1 MKTSF
6 RILALSIIGCAPFLP
21 AASAPVPDPILAAIP
36 AGEFEMGDHHGFVD
50 PKHGGD
56 ETPVHKVRVDGFKI
70 GVDPVTTSQY
80 VTFLNAAFGSGTLE
94 VRNGGVFPTGGRE
107 LLCETREMSPYSRLG
122 WDGKRFMV
130 LDGKDNHPVVCIRWE
145 GAAAYCNW
153 LSAMKKLPLCYDPKT
168 WTCDFQKS
176 GYRLPTEAEWEYAAR
191 GGKQSPYFNFPWGDD
206 ADATK
211 ANWPESKNPF
221 RAGPLP
227 WTTPVGFFSGKLQKK
242 DDFVWPGSQKIW
254 QSADGT
260 NGYGLH
266 DMSGNVW
273 QFIND
278 WYERGYYAYSPAENP
293 PGPADG
299 SVMPDGKAYRGMR
312 GGNWYNGE
320 NGHGRVSN
328 RNPSYFRGPQDPAHP
343 YYHMG
348 FRIALPL
355 NAEARPA
362 VKPTPVQKTAGNGPP
377 QGGGQPAR
385 PKSKTPTATAPTV
398 PKTGFVLRSPE
409 VADGGLLP
417 KDYTGDGSSATLP
430 LAWSGAPPETKSF
443 ALIMHH
449 LPGPDAEPKW
459 YWVIYNIPAATT
471 ELPRNVQNVGILG
484 SNSVNNRGGYA
495 PPHSKGPGPKTY
507 IYTLYALSS
516 APQPTV
522 PPAQV
527 SRDVLLAAMKD
538 RILATAEL
546 HVVYSRPE
554 GATDP
559 GGDQRGDRPPR
570 DPQDN
575 TRPPP
580 LREEAGRD
588 NPPPPRDAQP
598 SAEPAGQGKQRPQG
612 GGQGT
617 RQGGGQG
624 GGGTPMP
631 ENKLPVSP
639 NQGQTIGLYL
649 NTPKAC
655 PGYTLMAPKHNTVTY
670 LLDNSGKIVNSWKS
684 EYEPGQSAHLL
695 PNGHLLRAGMLKV
708 QGGTGGGEG
717 GRIEE
722 FDWSGKLIWE
732 FDHATRD
739 YQLHHDIKPLPNGN
753 VLALMVERKTLE
765 QAVAAGFTAEQLR
778 DGYLVPDAVVEIQP
792 IYPKGGK
799 IVWEWH
805 VWDHLIQNS
814 DRTKAN
820 FGEVAAHPELVDVK
834 CNGRATAAFW
844 NHMNSLAYNAK
855 LDQIVLSVRGCNEIW
870 IIDHGTT
877 TKEAASHS
885 GGKQGKGGD
894 LLYRWGNPAA
904 YGRGTAADRQL
915 IQQHDAEWIPD
926 GYPGA
931 GHLTIFN
938 NGYERGWSSLEEIVP
953 PVDAKGSYQL
963 AAGKAYGP
971 DKPVWHYEA
980 KNRTDFFSSE
990 ISGAHRLP
998 NGNMLVCAGVI
1009 GTLFEVT
1016 PAGETVW
1023 QYVNPMVRGGIL
1035 AQGENPGK
1043 DMRGHLWNAVFKV
1056 HRYVPDYPGLKGKD
1070 LTPKGVI
1077 ELPASQKGK
1086 TGLDNMIEEPRGNR
1100 ERSGQGE
1107 PNSPGRGQGG
1117 GGERGNRPPQDG
1129 RRDQNP

>member
-1 MKTSF
+1 MKTQLHF
-6 RILALSIIGCAPFLP
+6 LVLGIIGC
-21 AASAPVPDPILAAIP
+21 SAPLIAADSPVSDPVLATIP
-36 AGEFEMGDHHGFVD
+36 AGEFQMGDHLGFVD

-56 ETPVHKVRVDGFKI
+56 ETPIHKVHVDSFKI
-70 GVDPVTTSQY
+70 GVDTVTTAQFRA
-80 VTFLNAAFGSGTLE
+80 FLNSSLGTGALE
-94 VRNGGVFPTGGRE
+94 VRNGGVFLTGGRD
-107 LLCETREMSPYSRLG
+107 LLFETREMSPYSRIG
-122 WDGKRFMV
+122 WDGKRFQV
-130 LDGKDNHPVVCIRWE
+130 LENKENHPIVCIRWE

-153 LSAMKKLPLCYDPKT
+153 LSIRQKMPVCYDLKT
-168 WTCDFQKS
+168 WNCDFQKS
-176 GYRLPTEAEWEYAAR
+176 GYRLPTEAEWEIAAR
-191 GGKQSPYFNFPWGDD
+191 GGKQDPYFNFPWGDD
-206 ADATK
+206 ADAAK

-221 RAGPLP
+221 RSGPLP
-227 WTTPVGFFSGKLQKK
+227 WTTPVGFFNGKLQKK
-242 DDFVWPGSQKIW
+242 SDFNWPGAQETW
-254 QSADGT
+254 QTADGT

-293 PGPADG
+293 PGPAEG

-312 GGNWYNGE
+312 GGNWFNGE

-328 RNPSYFRGPQDPAHP
+328 RNPSYYRGPQDPAHP
-343 YYHMG
+343 YYHLG
-348 FRIALPL
+348 FRVALPIQ
-355 NAEARPA
+355 AETRPA
-362 VKPTPVQKTAGNGPP
+362 SQPTPVQKTARNGPP
-377 QGGGQPAR
+377 RDGGKPDR
-385 PKSKTPTATAPTV
+385 SKSNTPSATAPSV
-398 PKTGFVLRSPE
+398 PKSGFVLRSPE
-409 VADGGLLP
+409 VADGGMLP

-430 LAWSGAPPETKSF
+430 LAWSGAPSETKSY

-449 LPGPDAEPKW
+449 IPGPGGEPKW
-459 YWVIYNIPAATT
+459 YWVIYNIPATTT
-471 ELPRNVQNVGILG
+471 ELPRNVLNIGILG

-516 APQPTV
+516 APQPNV
-522 PPAQV
+522 PPGQV
-527 SRDVLLAAMKD
+527 SRDVLLTAMKD

-554 GATDP
+554 GATDS
-559 GGDQRGDRPPR
+559 GGERPREQQSGDAQNSNRPPR
-570 DPQDN
+570 PSDDSV
-575 TRPPP
+575 
-580 LREEAGRD
+580 RET
-588 NPPPPRDAQP
+588 PSPSRDAQAP
-598 SAEPAGQGKQRPQG
+598 AEPSDPGKQRPQG
-612 GGQGT
+612 GGQGA
-617 RQGGGQG
+617 RQGGGG
-624 GGGTPMP
+624 GGGGKPMI

-639 NQGQTIGLYL
+639 NPGQTVGLYQ
-649 NTPKAC
+649 NSPKAC
-655 PGYTLMAPKHNTVTY
+655 PGYTLMAPKHNTITY
-670 LLDNSGKIVNSWKS
+670 LLDNNGKIVNSWKS
-684 EYEPGQSAHLL
+684 AYEPGQSAHLL

-739 YQLHHDIKPLPNGN
+739 YQLHHDIKPLPNGH

-765 QAVAAGFTAEQLR
+765 QAVAVGFTADQLR
-778 DGYLVPDAVVEIQP
+778 DGYLVPDAVVEIEP

-805 VWDHLIQNS
+805 VWDHLIQNTDKS
-814 DRTKAN
+814 KPN
-820 FGEVAAHPELVDVK
+820 FGEASAHPELIDVK
-834 CNGRATAAFW
+834 CNGRATPAFW
-844 NHMNSLAYNAK
+844 NHMNSLAYNPK
-855 LDQIVLSVRGCNEIW
+855 LDQIVLSARGCNEIW

-915 IQQHDAEWIPD
+915 IQQHDAQWVSD
-926 GYPGA
+926 GDPGA
-931 GHLTIFN
+931 GHITIFN
-938 NGYERGWSSLEEIVP
+938 NGYERGWSSLDEITP

-963 AAGKAYGP
+963 ATGKAYGP

-990 ISGAHRLP
+990 ISGAHRLS
-998 NGNMLVCAGVI
+998 NGNMLICAGVI
-1009 GTLFEVT
+1009 GNLFEVT

-1056 HRYVPDYPGLKGKD
+1056 HRYAPDYPGLKDKD
-1070 LTPKGVI
+1070 LTSKGVI

-1086 TGLDNMIEEPRGNR
+1086 TGLDNMVEEPRGNR
-1100 ERSGQGE
+1100 ERPEGGSSKPTPGQGD
-1107 PNSPGRGQGG
+1107 RRQGG
-1117 GGERGNRPPQDG
+1117 GQGDRPP
-1129 RRDQNP
+1129 RN